1 MKLRHL
7 LLGRKAMTNLNSV
20 LKCTKKQRH
29 HFVDKDPYKAMVFP
43 VVVCRWESWTIKKVE
58 CWRIDVFKL
67 LCWIKLIR
75 VPWTEWRSSQW
86 ILKEINPEYSLEGLM
101 LKLQNFGHLMQSW
114 LLGKDPDVVKDWGQD
129 EKGTTEDEMAG
140 CHHWLNGH
148 EFEQIPGDSGQGILV
163 CCSPWDDGK
172 SWTQLSDWTTI
183 KIWKIFYENLE
194 GTSNVQKKISDLTI
208 WKVYFINIIIYL
220 YKHITFT

>member
-1 MKLRHL
+1 MREFNH
-7 LLGRKAMTNLNSV
+7 
-20 LKCTKKQRH
+20 
-29 HFVDKDPYKAMVFP
+29 
-43 VVVCRWESWTIKKVE
+43 
-58 CWRIDVFKL
+58 
-67 LCWIKLIR
+67 
-75 VPWTEWRSSQW
+75 
-86 ILKEINPEYSLEGLM
+86 KEGWM
-101 LKLQNFGHLMQSW
+101 LKNWCFQIVVLDKTHKSPLDWMEIKPVNPKGNQPWVFFGRTDAEAPELW
-114 LLGKDPDVVKDWGQD
+114 PPDAELTPWKRPWCWERLRARREEG
-129 EKGTTEDEMAG
+129 KGTTEDEMAG

-148 EFEQIPGDSGQGILV
+148 EFEQIPGGSGQGILV